1 MQIASAKATLN
12 ISAQK
17 HTEALSVIAG
27 ILLLVLLL
35 VNYPSAGVVREGD
48 EGSGIGGTGRMAAPG
63 SGFGGTGLKP
73 FLGLNAQNEV
83 EILQSLDRRGAAIT
97 ASIEPVF
104 EPENAAELAVV
115 DPQFKLLAETAI
127 TRDSSAITIAESMQ
141 LAANN
146 NALYFQ
152 QVLQLQVLQLQVLQL
167 QLPQPPSDQWDIPAV
182 DSSTQ
187 RSVDLRQSMSEQK
200 LELAGGFSITPEL
213 ELSLDEATRPA
224 MTDSGQADSDNNAI
238 SWDSIARLLTKH
250 AQTQTAQSS
259 PADAQEISVTA
270 DYTGS
275 LSRPMKIQ
283 RPELPPVQRLRPIQR
298 ASILPPRVQPMRL

>member
-1 MQIASAKATLN
+1 MQIASAKATLK

-35 VNYPSAGVVREGD
+35 VNYPSTGVVREGD

-73 FLGLNAQNEV
+73 FLGLNAQNEI
-83 EILQSLDRRGAAIT
+83 EILQSLDRRDAAIT
-97 ASIEPVF
+97 ASIEPLL

-152 QVLQLQVLQLQVLQL
+152 QLLQL
-167 QLPQPPSDQWDIPAV
+167 QLPQPQQPSDQRDIPAV
-182 DSSTQ
+182 DSSTE

-200 LELAGGFSITPEL
+200 LELAGDFSITPEL
-213 ELSLDEATRPA
+213 ELSLNVATRPA

-238 SWDSIARLLTKH
+238 SWDSIARLLTKN

-270 DYTGS
+270 DYSGG

>member
-1 MQIASAKATLN
+1 MQIASAKATLK

-35 VNYPSAGVVREGD
+35 VNYPSTGVVREGD

-73 FLGLNAQNEV
+73 FLGLNAQNEI
-83 EILQSLDRRGAAIT
+83 EILQSLDRRDAAIT
-97 ASIEPVF
+97 ASIEPLL

-152 QVLQLQVLQLQVLQL
+152 QLLQL
-167 QLPQPPSDQWDIPAV
+167 QLPQPQQPSDQRDIPAV

-200 LELAGGFSITPEL
+200 LELAGDFSITPEL
-213 ELSLDEATRPA
+213 ELSLNVATRPA

>member
-1 MQIASAKATLN
+1 MQIASAKATLK

-35 VNYPSAGVVREGD
+35 VNYPSTGVVREGD
-48 EGSGIGGTGRMAAPG
+48 EGSGIGGTERMAAPG

-73 FLGLNAQNEV
+73 FLGLNAQNEI
-83 EILQSLDRRGAAIT
+83 EILQSLDRRDAAIT
-97 ASIEPVF
+97 ASIEPLL

-152 QVLQLQVLQLQVLQL
+152 QLLQL
-167 QLPQPPSDQWDIPAV
+167 QLPQPQQPSDQRDIPAV
-182 DSSTQ
+182 DSSTE

-200 LELAGGFSITPEL
+200 LELAGDFSITPEL
-213 ELSLDEATRPA
+213 ELSLNVATRPA

-238 SWDSIARLLTKH
+238 SWDSIARLLTKN

-270 DYTGS
+270 DYSGG

>member
-1 MQIASAKATLN
+1 MQIASAKATLK

-73 FLGLNAQNEV
+73 FLGLNAQNEI
-83 EILQSLDRRGAAIT
+83 EILQSLDRRDAAIT
-97 ASIEPVF
+97 ASIEPLL

-152 QVLQLQVLQLQVLQL
+152 QLLQL
-167 QLPQPPSDQWDIPAV
+167 QLPQPQQPSDQRDIPAV
-182 DSSTQ
+182 DSSTE

-200 LELAGGFSITPEL
+200 LELAGDFSITPEL
-213 ELSLDEATRPA
+213 ELSLNVATRPA

-238 SWDSIARLLTKH
+238 SWDSIARLLTKN

-270 DYTGS
+270 DYSGG

>member
-35 VNYPSAGVVREGD
+35 VNYPSTGVVREGD

-73 FLGLNAQNEV
+73 FLGLNAQNEI
-83 EILQSLDRRGAAIT
+83 EILQSLDRRDAAIT
-97 ASIEPVF
+97 ASIEPLL

-152 QVLQLQVLQLQVLQL
+152 QLLQL
-167 QLPQPPSDQWDIPAV
+167 QLPQPQQPSDQRDIPAV
-182 DSSTQ
+182 DSSTE

-200 LELAGGFSITPEL
+200 LELAGDFSITPEL
-213 ELSLDEATRPA
+213 ELSLNVATRPA

-238 SWDSIARLLTKH
+238 SWDSIARLLTKN

-270 DYTGS
+270 DYSGG

>member
-1 MQIASAKATLN
+1 MQIASAKATLK

-35 VNYPSAGVVREGD
+35 VNYPSTGVVREGD

-83 EILQSLDRRGAAIT
+83 EILQSLDRRDAAIT
-97 ASIEPVF
+97 ASIEPLL

-152 QVLQLQVLQLQVLQL
+152 QLLQL
-167 QLPQPPSDQWDIPAV
+167 QLPQPQQPSDQRDIPAV
-182 DSSTQ
+182 DSSTE

-200 LELAGGFSITPEL
+200 LELAGDFSITPEL
-213 ELSLDEATRPA
+213 ELSLNVATRPA

-238 SWDSIARLLTKH
+238 SWDSIARLLTKN

-270 DYTGS
+270 DYSGG

>member
-1 MQIASAKATLN
+1 MQIASAKATLK

-35 VNYPSAGVVREGD
+35 VNYPSTGVVREGD

-73 FLGLNAQNEV
+73 FLGLNAQNEI
-83 EILQSLDRRGAAIT
+83 EILQSLDRRDAAIT
-97 ASIEPVF
+97 ASIEPLL

-152 QVLQLQVLQLQVLQL
+152 QLLQL
-167 QLPQPPSDQWDIPAV
+167 QLPQPQQPSDQRDIPAV
-182 DSSTQ
+182 DSSTE

-200 LELAGGFSITPEL
+200 LELAGDFSITPEL
-213 ELSLDEATRPA
+213 ELSLNVATRPA

>member
-1 MQIASAKATLN
+1 MQIASAKATLK

-35 VNYPSAGVVREGD
+35 VNYPSTGVVREGD

-73 FLGLNAQNEV
+73 FLGLNAQNEI

-152 QVLQLQVLQLQVLQL
+152 QLLQL
-167 QLPQPPSDQWDIPAV
+167 QLPQPQQPSDQRDIPAV
-182 DSSTQ
+182 DSSTE

-200 LELAGGFSITPEL
+200 LELAGDFSITPEL
-213 ELSLDEATRPA
+213 ELSLNVATRPA

-238 SWDSIARLLTKH
+238 SWDSIARLLTKN

-270 DYTGS
+270 DYSGG